1 MEILDSI
8 DYYNQYANQYFENTV
23 NLELDEILD
32 DFITYLPEGAEIM
45 DLGCGSG
52 RDSLYFIE
60 KGFDVTAVD
69 GSSELSELAA
79 IHIGQDVLTMKFNDL
94 DFSNVFDGIWANASL
109 FHIPPSELSEVM
121 LKIHGSLKKG
131 GILFMSFKYG
141 DFEGNYEGRYFKY
154 YRRKEIREMIEN
166 VDGLELL
173 KIAKTTDIR
182 PYRQE
187 DTWIHI
193 IAKKVN

>member
-8 DYYNQYANQYFENTV
+8 DYYNQYATQYFENTV
-23 NLELDEILD
+23 NLELGEILD
-32 DFITYLPEGAEIM
+32 DFISYLPEGAEIM

-52 RDSLYFIE
+52 RDSLYFME

-79 IHIGQDVLTMKFNDL
+79 IHIGQDVLTMKFKDL

-109 FHIPPSELSEVM
+109 FHITHNEFSEV
-121 LKIHGSLKKG
+121 LSKIHQSLKKD

-141 DFEGNYEGRYFKY
+141 DFEGVYEGRYFKY
-154 YRRKEIREMIEN
+154 YRRKELRDIVEK
-166 VDGLELL
+166 VDGLEIL
-173 KIAKTTDIR
+173 KLAKTTDVR